1 MLRVGTRIGVA
12 GIGLIVVLT
21 CLVPRNAMATDND
34 ICNVAADRSLGVED
48 YPKAIASHLELV
60 RSEPNNALA
69 HYHLGFAYGM
79 VGRVNEEL
87 AEYRTASQLGLKNWD
102 LFLNLG
108 LAYLGQREL
117 APATEALE
125 TAARLGPEHFE
136 AHYNLA
142 LAYESERRPAE
153 ALREIEV
160 SRRLAPDDSDAA
172 NANAIICVENGN
184 TACAQEIWSQLVRLA
199 PDYAPA
205 GENLSILNR
214 SVAMAKLSRLNG
226 LRQNDDSLNSSAV
239 DALPEI
245 ARSSG
250 IWSK

>member
-1 MLRVGTRIGVA
+1 
-12 GIGLIVVLT
+12 
-21 CLVPRNAMATDND
+21 MATENE
-34 ICNVAADRSLGVED
+34 ICDVAADVTLGLED
-48 YPKAIASHLELV
+48 YPKAVASHLKLV
-60 RSEPNNALA
+60 RSQPNNALA

-87 AEYRTASQLGLKNWD
+87 AEYRTASRLGLRNWD

-108 LAYLGQREL
+108 LAYLGRREL

-153 ALREIEV
+153 ALREIAA
-160 SRRLAPDDSDAA
+160 SRRLAPDDWDAA
-172 NANAIICVENGN
+172 NTNAIICVENGD
-184 TACAQEIWSQLVRLA
+184 TACAQGIWSQLVRRA

-205 GENLSILNR
+205 RENLSILNR
-214 SVAMAKLSRLNG
+214 LNRLNHPNRLNRPVALAQRSRLNA
-226 LRQNDDSLNSSAV
+226 LAHNDDSLNSFAV
-239 DALPEI
+239 DARPEI

-250 IWSK
+250 IGST